1 MLLAALLVLPQGYD
15 SHNPDAS
22 PSDSHANSSD
32 ASARRSDM
40 HAKWLAAKTDDA
52 GHRPLVPPTQPSNG
66 KHDGPLVPPN
76 QPSDGGAGSLVPP
89 TQPGNG
95 GAGSLLPPTQPSNG
109 GHDGALVPP
118 TQPSNGGNDGLLV
131 PPDHSGDSG
140 HAGTVVPPM
149 VRTHS
154 DFKDA
159 EKQLLVVSLG
169 GLGVATMIKE
179 LSSIPKFEAQLLADK
194 ELRYLP
200 FGRLVAEQPEKI
212 ANVNRILYLWG
223 EPSRTLKSIY
233 RRGYQ
238 TFMAQKTRSDH
249 FEGSTFDAN
258 VAFWGVPKN
267 LDEYANASH
276 DTFEMQKHL
285 ESYLDAPST
294 GTFLPK
300 IAFLQIEKKTANLGR
315 LANFLNLPEGELT
328 AKLSPWEFAS
338 RAELAAEQELGMGAG
353 NMLSDDGPAQ
363 FSGDQVAAVEDSI
376 ATIAT
381 TRMMSGN
388 VAYSRDD
395 LSLAEN
401 FDLAH
406 DLAVKVNAKFINMR
420 SIMYGFLAHHAGLFV
435 RREAEPPPQP
445 GEPHRRL
452 DVKPAPLKPA
462 PKGKPAPLS
471 PAPKGNGSSH

>member
-1 MLLAALLVLPQGYD
+1 MLLATLLVLPCGYD

-32 ASARRSDM
+32 TSARRSDM

-52 GHRPLVPPTQPSNG
+52 GHRPLVPPTQPGNG
-66 KHDGPLVPPN
+66 KLDGPLVPSH
-76 QPSDGGAGSLVPP
+76 QSSDGGAGSLVPP
-89 TQPGNG
+89 THPG
-95 GAGSLLPPTQPSNG
+95 NG
-109 GHDGALVPP
+109 GHDGP
-118 TQPSNGGNDGLLV
+118 LV
-131 PPDHSGDSG
+131 PPDHSGDGG
-140 HAGTVVPPM
+140 HAGALVPPDHSGDGGHAGPL
-149 VRTHS
+149 VPPIIRTHS

-179 LSSIPKFEAQLLADK
+179 LSTIPKFEAQLNADK

-223 EPSRTLKSIY
+223 EPTRTLKSIY

-238 TFMAQKTRSDH
+238 TFMAQRTRSDH

-338 RAELAAEQELGMGAG
+338 RAELAAEQELGMGVG
-353 NMLSDDGPAQ
+353 NMLSYDLPPQ

-388 VAYSRDD
+388 VAYARDD
-395 LSLAEN
+395 LSFEEN

-420 SIMYGFLAHHAGLFV
+420 SIMYGFLAHHDGLFV
-435 RREAEPPPQP
+435 RREGEPHPRL

-452 DVKPAPLKPA
+452 TVKPAPKDKA
-462 PKGKPAPLS
+462 
-471 PAPKGNGSSH
+471 SSH

>member
-1 MLLAALLVLPQGYD
+1 MLLAALLVLPCSYD

-22 PSDSHANSSD
+22 PSDSHVNSSD

-40 HAKWLAAKTDDA
+40 HAKWVAATTDDV
-52 GHRPLVPPTQPSNG
+52 GHRPLVPPTQPDNG
-66 KHDGPLVPPN
+66 KHDGPLVPAN
-76 QPSDGGAGSLVPP
+76 QSSDGGAGSLVPP
-89 TQPGNG
+89 TKV
-95 GAGSLLPPTQPSNG
+95 PPTKPVNG
-109 GHDGALVPP
+109 GHDGPLVPP
-118 TQPSNGGNDGLLV
+118 TQRGDGGHAGALV
-131 PPDHSGDSG
+131 PPDHTSDGG
-140 HAGTVVPPM
+140 HAETVVPPM
-149 VRTHS
+149 IKERTHS

-179 LSSIPKFEAQLLADK
+179 LSSIPKFEAQLNADK
-194 ELRYLP
+194 DLRYLP
-200 FGRLVAEQPEKI
+200 FGRLVSEQPEKI

-223 EPSRTLKSIY
+223 EPTRTLKSIY

-276 DTFEMQKHL
+276 DTFEMQKHI
-285 ESYLDAPST
+285 ESYLDAPSD

-315 LANFLNLPEGELT
+315 LANFLNLPEAELT

-338 RAELAAEQELGMGAG
+338 RAELAAEQELGMGVG
-353 NMLSDDGPAQ
+353 NMLSYDLPPQ
-363 FSGDQVAAVEDSI
+363 FSGEQVAAVEDSI

-388 VAYSRDD
+388 MAYDRNE
-395 LSLAEN
+395 LSLEQN

-420 SIMYGFLAHHAGLFV
+420 SIMYGFLAHHDGLFV
-435 RREAEPPPQP
+435 RREGEPHPQP
-445 GEPHRRL
+445 GEPQREFRRL
-452 DVKPAPLKPA
+452 ATKPAPLKPA

-471 PAPKGNGSSH
+471 PAPKGNGSSR

>member
-1 MLLAALLVLPQGYD
+1 
-15 SHNPDAS
+15 
-22 PSDSHANSSD
+22 
-32 ASARRSDM
+32 
-40 HAKWLAAKTDDA
+40 
-52 GHRPLVPPTQPSNG
+52 VPPII
-66 KHDGPLVPPN
+66 
-76 QPSDGGAGSLVPP
+76 
-89 TQPGNG
+89 
-95 GAGSLLPPTQPSNG
+95 
-109 GHDGALVPP
+109 
-118 TQPSNGGNDGLLV
+118 
-131 PPDHSGDSG
+131 
-140 HAGTVVPPM
+140 
-149 VRTHS
+149 RTHS

-179 LSSIPKFEAQLLADK
+179 LSTIPKFEAQLNADK

-223 EPSRTLKSIY
+223 EPTRTLKSIY

-238 TFMAQKTRSDH
+238 TFMAQRTRSDH

-338 RAELAAEQELGMGAG
+338 RAELAAEQELGMGVG
-353 NMLSDDGPAQ
+353 NMLSYDLPPQ

-388 VAYSRDD
+388 VAYARDD
-395 LSLAEN
+395 LSFEEN

-420 SIMYGFLAHHAGLFV
+420 SIMYGFLAHHDGLFV
-435 RREAEPPPQP
+435 RREAEPHPQP

-452 DVKPAPLKPA
+452 AVKPAPLTPA

-471 PAPKGNGSSH
+471 PAPKGKPAPAPLSPAPKGNGSSH

>member
-1 MLLAALLVLPQGYD
+1 
-15 SHNPDAS
+15 
-22 PSDSHANSSD
+22 
-32 ASARRSDM
+32 
-40 HAKWLAAKTDDA
+40 
-52 GHRPLVPPTQPSNG
+52 VPPII
-66 KHDGPLVPPN
+66 
-76 QPSDGGAGSLVPP
+76 
-89 TQPGNG
+89 
-95 GAGSLLPPTQPSNG
+95 
-109 GHDGALVPP
+109 
-118 TQPSNGGNDGLLV
+118 
-131 PPDHSGDSG
+131 
-140 HAGTVVPPM
+140 
-149 VRTHS
+149 RTHS

-179 LSSIPKFEAQLLADK
+179 LSTIPKFEAQLNADK

-223 EPSRTLKSIY
+223 EPTRTLKSIY

-238 TFMAQKTRSDH
+238 TFMAQRTRSDH

-338 RAELAAEQELGMGAG
+338 RAELAAEQELGMGVG
-353 NMLSDDGPAQ
+353 NMLSYDLPPQ

-388 VAYSRDD
+388 VAYARDD
-395 LSLAEN
+395 LSFEEN

-420 SIMYGFLAHHAGLFV
+420 SIIMA
-435 RREAEPPPQP
+435 
-445 GEPHRRL
+445 
-452 DVKPAPLKPA
+452 
-462 PKGKPAPLS
+462 
-471 PAPKGNGSSH
+471 SSHTTTGYLSDEKPSRTLSRASRTVA